1 MGSEGRRRRV
11 LDRAD
16 DDRSR
21 VRLLHLLLVDRDR
34 SVVRQPELVE
44 PERVRAVPVVKR
56 PQVLDYVLLGLDEAQ
71 AHLDFQDEVVDGVVD
86 GEAVDGDEMLG
97 NISNDSVVE
106 KLNAYIGAIADREYL
121 NPEKAIGEMRQKL
134 MRVGIHFGDV
144 QFTEE
149 SGEISVPLIQY
160 GGAFGKSG
168 DTPIDEFD
176 DEQESGRSI
185 NFVYERTA
193 GGTHRILAKIM

>member
-1 MGSEGRRRRV
+1 MKTFKQYMKEAPHP
-11 LDRAD
+11 AD
-16 DDRSR
+16 GDN
-21 VRLLHLLLVDRDR
+21 
-34 SVVRQPELVE
+34 P
-44 PERVRAVPVVKR
+44 
-56 PQVLDYVLLGLDEAQ
+56 
-71 AHLDFQDEVVDGVVD
+71 
-86 GEAVDGDEMLG
+86 VDGDMMLG
-97 NISNDSVVE
+97 DLTSDAVIE
-106 KLNAYIGAIADREYL
+106 RLNAYVGAIADREYL

-149 SGEISVPLIQY
+149 SGEISVPLVQY

>member
-1 MGSEGRRRRV
+1 MKTFNQYLKEYKTP
-11 LDRAD
+11 LT
-16 DDRSR
+16 
-21 VRLLHLLLVDRDR
+21 
-34 SVVRQPELVE
+34 
-44 PERVRAVPVVKR
+44 
-56 PQVLDYVLLGLDEAQ
+56 
-71 AHLDFQDEVVDGVVD
+71 VD
-86 GEAVDGDEMLG
+86 GEAVDGDGLLG
-97 NISNDSVVE
+97 DLTNDSVVE

-121 NPEKAIGEMRQKL
+121 NPEKALGEMRQKL

>member
-1 MGSEGRRRRV
+1 MKTFNQYLKEYKTP
-11 LDRAD
+11 L
-16 DDRSR
+16 
-21 VRLLHLLLVDRDR
+21 
-34 SVVRQPELVE
+34 
-44 PERVRAVPVVKR
+44 K
-56 PQVLDYVLLGLDEAQ
+56 
-71 AHLDFQDEVVDGVVD
+71 VD
-86 GEAVDGDEMLG
+86 GEAVDGDGLLG
-97 NISNDSVVE
+97 DLTNDSVVE

-121 NPEKAIGEMRQKL
+121 NPEKALGEMRQKL